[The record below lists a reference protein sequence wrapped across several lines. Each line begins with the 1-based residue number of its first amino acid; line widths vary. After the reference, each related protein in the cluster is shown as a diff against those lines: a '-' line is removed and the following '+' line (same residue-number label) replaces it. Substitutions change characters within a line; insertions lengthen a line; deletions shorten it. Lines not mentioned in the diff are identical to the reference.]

1 MVSPTVLRKKR
12 FARIERKSELESKP
26 QSKNANSR
34 VSSEDRLQA
43 LQAELDALIG
53 LQSVKSTIREIQAY
67 AQIQYKRS
75 ALQLTTEPIVLH
87 TIFIGNPGTG
97 KTTVARLLSKML
109 AEMGIL
115 EKGHTVEVERAD
127 LVAEYIG
134 QTAHRTR
141 EAIKK
146 AMGGLLFV
154 DEAYA
159 LARGGERDFGK
170 EAIDTLVKAMEDHRG
185 KFVVVLAGYPE
196 PMRVFLRT
204 NPGLHSRFPLM
215 IEFPDFTDIE
225 LFKIAESMFR
235 QRQYVLTKSARR
247 KLADLIRQMRS
258 RDPVTFGNAR
268 TIRNIV
274 EKTIRMQA
282 VRLMGKKNVS
292 VEELITIIDQDVQGE
307 SVRYRSYW

>member
-1 MVSPTVLRKKR
+1 MVLTNRRVARPESRSAPNTVPKNRPSPDAAAST
-12 FARIERKSELESKP
+12 E
-26 QSKNANSR
+26 
-34 VSSEDRLQA
+34 RLQA
-43 LQAELDALIG
+43 LQRELDGLVG
-53 LQSVKSTIREIQAY
+53 LQSVKATIREIQAF
-67 AQIQYKRS
+67 AQIQKKRS
-75 ALQLTTEPIVLH
+75 ALQLASQPIVLH

-109 AEMGIL
+109 AEMGVL

-141 EAIKK
+141 EVIKK

-154 DEAYA
+154 DEAYS

-185 KFVVVLAGYPE
+185 EFVVVLAGYPE
-196 PMRVFLRT
+196 PMRAFLRT

-215 IEFPDFTDIE
+215 IEFPDYTDLE
-225 LFKIAESMFR
+225 LFKIAEAMFT
-235 QRQYVLTKSARR
+235 QREYTLTKTARR
-247 KLADLIRQMRS
+247 KLADLIRRMRS
-258 RDPVTFGNAR
+258 RDPISFGNAR

-274 EKTIRMQA
+274 EKTIRLQA
-282 VRLMGKKNVS
+282 VRLMSKPNVS
-292 VEELITIIDQDVQGE
+292 VQELITVVDQDIQTDF
-307 SVRYRSYW
+307 SRCTSFW

>member
-282 VRLMGKKNVS
+282 VRLMGQKNVS

>member
-1 MVSPTVLRKKR
+1 MVFLAVLTNRR
-12 FARIERKSELESKP
+12 LARTERHIEVERGEPAPGEL
-26 QSKNANSR
+26 
-34 VSSEDRLQA
+34 RLKA
-43 LQAELDALIG
+43 LQQELDRLIG
-53 LQSVKSTIREIQAY
+53 LRTVKATIREIQAF
-67 AQIQYKRS
+67 AHIQRKRS
-75 ALQLTTEPIVLH
+75 ALQLASQPIVLH

-97 KTTVARLLSKML
+97 KTTVARLLSQML
-109 AEMGIL
+109 AEMGVL

-170 EAIDTLVKAMEDHRG
+170 EAIDTLVKAMEDYRG

-196 PMRVFLRT
+196 PMRAFLRT

-215 IEFPDFTDIE
+215 IEFPDYSDIE
-225 LFKIAESMFR
+225 LFKIAESMFT
-235 QRQYVLTKSARR
+235 QRQYTLTKGARR
-247 KLADLIRQMRS
+247 QLADLIRRMRS
-258 RDPVTFGNAR
+258 RDPISFGNAR

-282 VRLMGKKNVS
+282 VRLMGRREVS
-292 VEELITIIDQDVQGE
+292 VEELITVLEEDIQGDPI
-307 SVRYRSYW
+307 SYTSYW